1 MAVRLTQRVVV
12 IGGGVLGTMHAVA
25 ARRRGYEVVHL
36 EREGEARGASVRNFG
51 LVWVSGRRAG
61 AELALALRARELWA
75 ELGAAVDGLC
85 FRPAGSLT
93 LATDDAEL
101 RVLKE
106 AAALPDAVQRDF
118 ELLDP
123 GEVRAVNPA
132 LRGELAGGLLCRADA
147 IVEPRLALPALR
159 GYLRGYLPGTAGET
173 RPGPHNGYEWLP
185 GREVTEI
192 APNAVRDHTGAWH
205 QCDLVVLCPGAAFS
219 GVVGRY
225 LGSLA
230 RDGVRRVRL
239 QMMQTAPLAD
249 RLTTAVADGDSLRY
263 YPAYDLPGRSQL
275 PPQAPVAARTR
286 AQLLMVQRAD
296 GSLTIGD
303 THEYDEPF
311 TFDVDSDAYDHLQT
325 RAEAL
330 LGAPIPRVQRR
341 WAGVYSEVAPSA
353 AGHVLYHRSEPEPG
367 VVLVTGPGGR
377 GMTCAPAIAEETF
390 R

>member
-1 MAVRLTQRVVV
+1 MRLTQRIVV

-61 AELALALRARELWA
+61 AELALALRARELWT
-75 ELGAAVDGLC
+75 ELGAAVPGLR

-93 LATDDAEL
+93 VAADDAEL

-123 GEVRAVNPA
+123 GAVRAANPA

-147 IVEPRLALPALR
+147 IVEPRQALPALR
-159 GYLRGYLPGTAGET
+159 GYLTGE
-173 RPGPHNGYEWLP
+173 GYEWLP

-205 QCDLVVLCPGAAFS
+205 QCDLVVLCPGAAFT

-225 LGSLA
+225 RGYLA

-239 QMMQTAPLAD
+239 QMMQTAPLAE

-263 YPAYDLPGRSQL
+263 YPAYDLPARSLL

-296 GSLTIGD
+296 GGLTIGD

-311 TFDVDSDAYDHLQT
+311 AFDVDSDAYDHLQA

-330 LGAPIPRVQRR
+330 LGAAIPPVRRR
-341 WAGVYSEVAPSA
+341 WTGVYSEVSTGA
-353 AGHVLYHRSEPEPG
+353 ALYHRSEPEPG

-390 R
+390 T